1 MKTGIVACLMLMIG
15 CGTHDVE
22 ATKTL
27 DDLGFSNIT
36 ITDHGSWFAN
46 WNGCGDDD
54 GKWYDAS
61 ANNAAGKRVNVV
73 VCCGSNFIFK
83 SCTVRSR

>member
-1 MKTGIVACLMLMIG
+1 MKLGIIACLMLAG

-22 ATKTL
+22 ATKSL

-36 ITDHGSWFAN
+36 ITDRGSWFAN

-54 GKWYDAS
+54 GHWYEAT

-73 VCCGSNFIFK
+73 VCCGSNFSFK